1 MLYLIKLADILSEY
15 SRNISQVKLVQSPL
29 GLNYFLMLDEIQLKN
44 MNLFPFC
51 SKKAINQ
58 KYKYNPTFASLKRNK

>member
-44 MNLFPFC
+44 MN
-51 SKKAINQ
+51 
-58 KYKYNPTFASLKRNK
+58 